1 MVPLNQLA
9 GVQITLTFIETILKQ
24 ESDWQSKDI
33 LFLFYEETDYSL
45 AVKEFL
51 NDYYNFGRKGQK
63 EDPFQKRVHGRCGYI
78 RQAFP
83 FIVKD
88 ADFTKLSLMVD
99 GLNQQLNDLDFYD
112 AMRKAVKSTN
122 SLTYDTDKA
131 YYRNNQFIKEGY
143 EIV

>member
-1 MVPLNQLA
+1 
-9 GVQITLTFIETILKQ
+9 
-24 ESDWQSKDI
+24 
-33 LFLFYEETDYSL
+33 
-45 AVKEFL
+45 
-51 NDYYNFGRKGQK
+51 
-63 EDPFQKRVHGRCGYI
+63 
-78 RQAFP
+78 
-83 FIVKD
+83 
-88 ADFTKLSLMVD
+88 MVD

>member
-1 MVPLNQLA
+1 
-9 GVQITLTFIETILKQ
+9 
-24 ESDWQSKDI
+24 
-33 LFLFYEETDYSL
+33 
-45 AVKEFL
+45 
-51 NDYYNFGRKGQK
+51 
-63 EDPFQKRVHGRCGYI
+63 VHGRCGYI

-143 EIV
+143 ELV